1 MASAFVVTGGP
12 AVGKTTLI
20 TALTRLGYT
29 TVRESARDIIIA
41 EQALDSL
48 VLPNESKRFIGRI
61 PGQPRGQLLSVL
73 LASSSTRFISFEL
86 RCCRLCGYAS
96 TLRSPQNLHP

>member
-1 MASAFVVTGGP
+1 VASAFVVTGGP

-48 VLPNESKRFIGRI
+48 VLPWRE
-61 PGQPRGQLLSVL
+61 
-73 LASSSTRFISFEL
+73 
-86 RCCRLCGYAS
+86 
-96 TLRSPQNLHP
+96 